1 MTAFAYGAFV
11 TEMSLDV
18 TMIWLQLGTNLLQL
32 VDPNIYR
39 NHPKTRSRH

>member
-1 MTAFAYGAFV
+1 VTAFAYSVFV
-11 TEMSLDV
+11 TEMPLDV
-18 TMIWLQLGTNLLQL
+18 TMIVTTTLTNLLQL